1 VELQPLYAWRG
12 THSLSLRVL
21 LRLWNDAEW
30 QCAEREREER
40 ELLKLARRLL
50 EWDGRAEE
58 LPTVR

>member
-1 VELQPLYAWRG
+1 
-12 THSLSLRVL
+12 L